1 MNGFPTTG
9 AAIGMSISDNQDD
22 TIYYEVVSY
31 ETRKFGD
38 KITLPVQGRHRYQA
52 KTLAMQHVK
61 ELLAN
66 MGLKINVDFK
76 LELDQF
82 NLYPTVRFSPEHEE
96 CKTMLL
102 LMWNKRNG

>member
-38 KITLPVQGRHRYQA
+38 KITLPVQGRHRYVA
-52 KTLAMQHVK
+52 KTLAMQHIK

-102 LMWNKRNG
+102 LMWNNRNG

>member
-1 MNGFPTTG
+1 MNVFPTTG
-9 AAIGMSISDNQDD
+9 AETGMSISDNLDD
-22 TIYYEVVSY
+22 TIHYEVESY
-31 ETRKFGD
+31 EASKFGD
-38 KITLPVQGRHRYQA
+38 KITLPVQGRHRYVA
-52 KTLAMQHVK
+52 KTLAMQHIK

-76 LELDQF
+76 LELDPF

-102 LMWNKRNG
+102 LMWNNKNG